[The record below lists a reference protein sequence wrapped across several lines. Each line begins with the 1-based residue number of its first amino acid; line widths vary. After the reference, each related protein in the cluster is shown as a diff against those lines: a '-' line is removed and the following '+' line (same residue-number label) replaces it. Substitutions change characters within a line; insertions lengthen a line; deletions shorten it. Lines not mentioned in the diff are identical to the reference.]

1 MEKKEFKNF
10 CEKELKKR
18 NFIKVKKGYYLNG
31 KNGVLC
37 AVFLQHSDYGNEY
50 YINYYFF
57 LGEYEDVKT
66 YPMNYELDVQG
77 RILVMS
83 KNKKKQGENFV
94 TSMIEYEEYTEDELQ
109 LFLDIEFE
117 KKILPPVYQG
127 KKYILDNLNTL
138 YFLTLNKKE
147 VMCKLQD

>member
-1 MEKKEFKNF
+1 M
-10 CEKELKKR
+10 
-18 NFIKVKKGYYLNG
+18 KKGYYLNG

-94 TSMIEYEEYTEDELQ
+94 TPMIE
-109 LFLDIEFE
+109 
-117 KKILPPVYQG
+117 
-127 KKYILDNLNTL
+127 
-138 YFLTLNKKE
+138 
-147 VMCKLQD
+147 